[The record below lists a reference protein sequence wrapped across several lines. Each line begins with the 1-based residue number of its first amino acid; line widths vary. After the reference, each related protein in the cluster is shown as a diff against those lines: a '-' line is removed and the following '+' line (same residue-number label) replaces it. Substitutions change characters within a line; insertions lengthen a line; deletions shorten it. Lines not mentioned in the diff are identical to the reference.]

1 MKPLLLIKLVAL
13 LLIVILIMMVS
24 GTYFYYS
31 SAWSASPTTLY
42 DAEAGIRQAE
52 ATDYE
57 NCIVLRGNDIIR
69 MSGQDRIPLSYQQI
83 ATVLKTD
90 TAQIRKSSFRIIIT
104 REIDYQQLS
113 DILLLMPQLNSQ
125 QYQVLKQ

>member
-13 LLIVILIMMVS
+13 LLVVILIMMIS

-31 SAWSASPTTLY
+31 AARSASPTTLY
-42 DAEAGIRQAE
+42 DEEAGIRQAE

-57 NCIVLRGNDIIR
+57 NCIVLRENDIIR
-69 MSGQDRIPLSYQQI
+69 MSGQDRVPLSYHQV

-90 TAQIRKSSFRIIIT
+90 TARIREASFRIIIT

-125 QYQVLKQ
+125 QYEVLKQ

>member
-13 LLIVILIMMVS
+13 LLVVILIMMIS

-31 SAWSASPTTLY
+31 SARSASPTTLY
-42 DAEAGIRQAE
+42 DEEAGIRQAK

-57 NCIVLRGNDIIR
+57 NCIVLRENEIIR
-69 MSGQDRIPLSYQQI
+69 MSGQDRVPLSYHQM

-90 TAQIRKSSFRIIIT
+90 TARIRAASFRIIIT

-113 DILLLMPQLNSQ
+113 DVLLLMPQLNSQ
-125 QYQVLKQ
+125 QYEVLKQ

>member
-24 GTYFYYS
+24 GTYFFYS
-31 SAWSASPTTLY
+31 SVRAGSTSTLY
-42 DAEAGIRQAE
+42 EEESGIRQAE

-57 NCIVLRGNDIIR
+57 NCIVLRENDIIR
-69 MSGQDRIPLSYQQI
+69 MSGQHRIPLSYKQI

-90 TAQIRKSSFRIIIT
+90 TSRVRQSSFRIVIT
-104 REIDYQQLS
+104 KESAYEQLS
-113 DILLLMPQLNSQ
+113 DILLLMSQLNSQ
-125 QYQVLKQ
+125 QYAVVKQ